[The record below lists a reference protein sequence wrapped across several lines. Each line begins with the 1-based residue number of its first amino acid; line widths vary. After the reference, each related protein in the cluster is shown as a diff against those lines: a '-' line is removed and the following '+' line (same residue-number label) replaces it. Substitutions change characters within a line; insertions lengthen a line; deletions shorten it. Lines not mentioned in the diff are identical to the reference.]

1 MTKIEQIALAI
12 YDKLIS
18 AGGESRW
25 EDLTEEERQDAL
37 EWARSAMIAAR
48 ERSAELVIACADLF
62 GSQTEI
68 WETSIDA
75 ILGNVPPGRIV
86 H

>member
-1 MTKIEQIALAI
+1 MTKIEQIALAV
-12 YDKLIS
+12 YDKLIGGS
-18 AGGESRW
+18 GESRW
-25 EDLTEEERQDAL
+25 EDLAEEEREDAL
-37 EWARSAMIAAR
+37 EWARAAMIAAR

-62 GSQTEI
+62 GSQTQI

-75 ILGNVPPGRIV
+75 ILGKVPAGRVV